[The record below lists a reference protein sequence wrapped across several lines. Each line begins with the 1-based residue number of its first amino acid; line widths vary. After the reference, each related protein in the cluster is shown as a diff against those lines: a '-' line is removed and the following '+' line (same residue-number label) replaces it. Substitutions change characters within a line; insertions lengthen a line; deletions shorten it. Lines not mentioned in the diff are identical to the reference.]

1 VLTIDKGGLIP
12 PLDQLITMPSVSPG
26 GQAMVKTMKVAVVQ
40 DFAKPLP
47 IDAGR

>member
-1 VLTIDKGGLIP
+1 VGN
-12 PLDQLITMPSVSPG
+12 VSGG
-26 GQAMVKTMKVAVVQ
+26 GQAMVKTMKVAVVH

>member
-1 VLTIDKGGLIP
+1 VHATGWG
-12 PLDQLITMPSVSPG
+12 TSPG
-26 GQAMVKTMKVAVVQ
+26 GEQAMVKTMKVAVVH